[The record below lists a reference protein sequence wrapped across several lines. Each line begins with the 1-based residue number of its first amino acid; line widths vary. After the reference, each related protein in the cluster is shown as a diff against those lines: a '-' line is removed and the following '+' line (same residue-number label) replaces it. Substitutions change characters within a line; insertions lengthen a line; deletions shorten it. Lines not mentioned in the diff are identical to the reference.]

1 PDHLKSI
8 NSHKFLSQLFA
19 NDNTNIL
26 FQNHQSHKMNRNGQ
40 INPPRPSTRN
50 ASVRALAE
58 ISASRAARCEALDHR
73 NFLLDHED
81 VGYYMQASVEE
92 AARKINES
100 AGATVTNVIHLL
112 NRSAA
117 AAVAQMTAE
126 FAPVAAR
133 TKALVA
139 GVASSREVQA
149 ISTAFGLAV
158 DKTEKLQK
166 ELEEVKKLLAEE
178 KQKREELEKKVEEMC
193 EWMKMNA

>member
-1 PDHLKSI
+1 
-8 NSHKFLSQLFA
+8 
-19 NDNTNIL
+19 
-26 FQNHQSHKMNRNGQ
+26 M
-40 INPPRPSTRN
+40 
-50 ASVRALAE
+50 RALAE

-73 NFLLDHED
+73 NFLLVSPSALLNAIKTLTPPSQDHED

-92 AARKINES
+92 AARKINEA

-149 ISTAFGLAV
+149 INTAFGLAV

>member
-1 PDHLKSI
+1 
-8 NSHKFLSQLFA
+8 
-19 NDNTNIL
+19 
-26 FQNHQSHKMNRNGQ
+26 MNRNGQ

-92 AARKINES
+92 AARRINEA

-149 ISTAFGLAV
+149 INTAFGLAV

>member
-1 PDHLKSI
+1 
-8 NSHKFLSQLFA
+8 
-19 NDNTNIL
+19 
-26 FQNHQSHKMNRNGQ
+26 M
-40 INPPRPSTRN
+40 
-50 ASVRALAE
+50 RALAE

-73 NFLLDHED
+73 NFLLVSPCAPMNSIIPLTPPPQDHED

-126 FAPVAAR
+126 FAPVAVR

-149 ISTAFGLAV
+149 INTAFGLAV
-158 DKTEKLQK
+158 DKTEKLQR

-178 KQKREELEKKVEEMC
+178 KQKREELEKKVEEMW

>member
-1 PDHLKSI
+1 
-8 NSHKFLSQLFA
+8 
-19 NDNTNIL
+19 
-26 FQNHQSHKMNRNGQ
+26 
-40 INPPRPSTRN
+40 
-50 ASVRALAE
+50 
-58 ISASRAARCEALDHR
+58 
-73 NFLLDHED
+73 
-81 VGYYMQASVEE
+81 MQASVEE
-92 AARKINES
+92 AARKINEA
-100 AGATVTNVIHLL
+100 AGATVTNVITLL

-149 ISTAFGLAV
+149 INTAFGLAV
-158 DKTEKLQK
+158 NKTEKLQR